1 MHPIANGAVCRCASA
16 PSWNRK
22 RMEPSLQPMMKWE
35 DAEATHMTAQPNSW
49 GVAARDL
56 REYV

>member
-1 MHPIANGAVCRCASA
+1 
-16 PSWNRK
+16 
-22 RMEPSLQPMMKWE
+22 MEPSLQPMMKWE
-35 DAEATHMTAQPNSW
+35 EAEAMHMTVQPNSW